1 VDIARGELVEKEL
14 DILIERRSH
23 REPDPDEREELWKTS
38 LRAYNK
44 RRQEE
49 IRTEWHGYFCRLA
62 GTLRARAQECDRRA
76 AKLNEGEG
84 VHSKC
89 PNVPE

>member
-1 VDIARGELVEKEL
+1 MDTVDTEL
-14 DILIERRSH
+14 DRLIERRSR
-23 REPDPDEREELWKTS
+23 REPGPDEREELWKTS
-38 LRAYNK
+38 VRAFNE

-62 GTLRARAQECDRRA
+62 GALRARAQEYDRRA
-76 AKLNEGEG
+76 AKLSEGEG
-84 VHSKC
+84 VYSKW